1 MVDRLSG
8 KRKAALLLLAL
19 GKESTVHLFKNLGE
33 EEIEQLTVEI
43 AKISR
48 VSPKEQEAIIEEFF
62 HVSKAQSYISRGG
75 VKYASEVLEQALGKD
90 KAERIINGLTTN
102 FQTVPFDFLQKA
114 EASHVVRFI
123 QGEQPQTIAL
133 ILAYLE
139 PNKAGMILSM
149 LPDDIQPEVARRIA
163 VMDQTPPEIVRQI
176 EKILEN
182 KISSYIVQD
191 FSQTGGVKSLVDVIN
206 RVDRSTEKKI
216 LDYLDNMD
224 EALSDEVKRLM
235 FVFEDMLKL
244 DDRTIQRILQD
255 VDMKDLPI
263 ALKTASEDLK
273 ESIFKNLSDRAVTTL
288 KEEMEYMGPIRIKQ
302 VEEVQQKIVYIIRN
316 LEEAGEITVARGDE
330 TEEFV

>member
-19 GKESTVHLFKNLGE
+19 GKDSTVNIFKNLGE

-75 VKYASEVLEQALGKD
+75 VKYASEVLEQAVGKE
-90 KAERIINGLTTN
+90 KAEKIIGGLTSN
-102 FQTVPFDFLQKA
+102 FQTVPFEFLQKA

-216 LDYLDNMD
+216 LDYLDNTD

-244 DDRTIQRILQD
+244 DARTVQRILQD

-288 KEEMEYMGPIRIKQ
+288 NEEMEYMGPVRVKQ

-316 LEEAGEITVARGDE
+316 LEEAGEIQIARGDE
-330 TEEFV
+330 AEEFV